1 MFCFFF
7 FKQKTAYE
15 VRISDWSSDVC
26 SSDLCRPPPFAAAR
40 GHLLAL
46 AVVRAD
52 AGDAAQRLGDAVGG
66 RLPGRAGRRHRAA
79 ADHAARPG
87 PVRLAARRAPLARAA
102 AVRHVPAAPGGGAVP
117 RPGPARRRAGK
128 HGFVAAK
135 AGAST
140 AAEIGKHKSELQ
152 SLMSNSYAVF

>member
-1 MFCFFF
+1 MI
-7 FKQKTAYE
+7 
-15 VRISDWSSDVC
+15 R
-26 SSDLCRPPPFAAAR
+26 RPPRSTRPDTPLPYTAPFR
-40 GHLLAL
+40 S
-46 AVVRAD
+46 
-52 AGDAAQRLGDAVGG
+52 
-66 RLPGRAGRRHRAA
+66 RHRAA

-140 AAEIGKHKSELQ
+140 AAGRFVGAAEAEIGRAH
-152 SLMSNSYAVF
+152 V

>member
-1 MFCFFF
+1 MI
-7 FKQKTAYE
+7 
-15 VRISDWSSDVC
+15 R
-26 SSDLCRPPPFAAAR
+26 RPPRSTLTDSLFPYTSLFR
-40 GHLLAL
+40 
-46 AVVRAD
+46 
-52 AGDAAQRLGDAVGG
+52 
-66 RLPGRAGRRHRAA
+66 

-117 RPGPARRRAGK
+117 RPGTARRRAGK

-140 AAEIGKHKSELQ
+140 AAGRFVGAAEPANTRPLHHPFPPTPPPNKETHQHNQTTPNPSHP
-152 SLMSNSYAVF
+152 

>member
-1 MFCFFF
+1 MI
-7 FKQKTAYE
+7 
-15 VRISDWSSDVC
+15 R
-26 SSDLCRPPPFAAAR
+26 RPPRSTLTDSLFPYTSLFR
-40 GHLLAL
+40 
-46 AVVRAD
+46 
-52 AGDAAQRLGDAVGG
+52 
-66 RLPGRAGRRHRAA
+66 

-135 AGAST
+135 AGAGT
-140 AAEIGKHKSELQ
+140 AAGRFVGAAEAANTAPLNNPVPRKPRRDRKSTRLNSR
-152 SLMSNSYAVF
+152 SLMRIPLGGFC